1 MWATGGQGPML
12 QGLRILDLTS
22 VVFGPYAT
30 RILADLGAEVIK
42 IEPPEG
48 DIFRYSAK
56 AAKTLGMSPGFLALN
71 RGKKSVVL
79 DLKQDSD
86 RERLHTLAAGADCVI
101 HNIRAQAAERLG
113 LDYASMKALRADIV
127 HVHCTGFARNGPYAD
142 LQAYDDVIQA
152 ASGVTTL
159 LSRVDGDPRP
169 RYIPSLIADKVAG
182 LHAAYAV
189 LAGLVHR
196 LRTGEGQAI
205 EVPMMEAFS
214 SFMLVEHLG
223 GLAFDPPVGPVGYAR
238 QIDPNRQPFP
248 TKDGWISIVPYH
260 DRSMRT
266 LFDLLEA
273 PERLEE
279 PELSTPKLRARNI
292 SLLYAVVGELTPN
305 FTTDEILRRCR
316 AAEVPAMPVR
326 DMADMLR
333 EPQLSASGLL
343 EAREHPTEGRV
354 VDIGQP
360 VRFEKYAP
368 AAPCLAPH
376 LGEHSLSAEALAV
389 SPPPSEGL

>member
-1 MWATGGQGPML
+1 MWATGGPGPML

-48 DIFRYSAK
+48 DIFRYSAR

-79 DLKQDSD
+79 DLKQDAD
-86 RERLHTLAAGADCVI
+86 RARLRALAAGADCVI
-101 HNIRAQAAERLG
+101 HNIRAEAAERLG
-113 LDYASMKALRADIV
+113 LDYASMKALKPDVV
-127 HVHCTGFARNGPYAD
+127 HVHCTGFARNGPHAD

-169 RYIPSLIADKVAG
+169 RYLPSLIADKVAG

-214 SFMLVEHLG
+214 SFLLVEHLG
-223 GLAFDPPVGPVGYAR
+223 GLAFDPPVGPAGYAR
-238 QIDPNRQPFP
+238 QIDPNRQPFR

-266 LFDLLEA
+266 LFELLEA

-279 PELSTPKLRARNI
+279 PDLASPKLRARNI
-292 SLLYAVVGELTPN
+292 SRLYAAVGELTPN
-305 FTTDEILRRCR
+305 FTTEELLRRCR

-326 DMADMLR
+326 DLADILQ
-333 EPQLSASGLL
+333 EPQLLQSGLL
-343 EAREHPTEGRV
+343 KTREHPTEGRV
-354 VDIGQP
+354 IDIGQP
-360 VRFEKYAP
+360 VRFEKFTP
-368 AAPCLAPH
+368 TLPNLAPH
-376 LGEHSLSAEALAV
+376 LDEHGLSAERSTSA
-389 SPPPSEGL
+389 S